1 MRYRN
6 PEKTK
11 RLFRAIGEIDD
22 WLVHEAEVWRPQR
35 SAFPRML
42 MIAACLTL
50 ALSLSVGAFLI
61 SMRNLKQDTENAPNE
76 SDAILSSLDTVLLEH
91 RDTATYTTLSSADK
105 LDFFSGAPCVVWRY
119 ADSQSLCVSRKLTAG
134 ELQKLTTEIDRGTS
148 VGVASPSLTCQVWIL
163 PGDGT
168 VISPYLKSSSGNVGT
183 ELFDYNAELI
193 PTERFNSC
201 ISEILN

>member
-6 PEKTK
+6 QEKTK

-22 WLVHEAEVWRPQR
+22 WLIHEAEVWQPQR
-35 SAFPRML
+35 TAFPRML

-61 SMRNLKQDTENAPNE
+61 SMRNVKQDAENVPNQ
-76 SDAILSSLDTVLLEH
+76 SDAITSSLDTVLLEH
-91 RDTATYTTLSSADK
+91 RDTATYTTVSSAEE
-105 LDFFSGAPCVVWRY
+105 LDFFSGAPCVVWQY
-119 ADSQSLCVSRKLTAG
+119 KDSTELCVSRALSSG

-148 VGVASPSLTCQVWIL
+148 VGVTAPSLTCQVWLL

-168 VISPYLKSSSGNVGT
+168 VISPYLKSSSGNIGT

-193 PTERFNSC
+193 PTERFASC